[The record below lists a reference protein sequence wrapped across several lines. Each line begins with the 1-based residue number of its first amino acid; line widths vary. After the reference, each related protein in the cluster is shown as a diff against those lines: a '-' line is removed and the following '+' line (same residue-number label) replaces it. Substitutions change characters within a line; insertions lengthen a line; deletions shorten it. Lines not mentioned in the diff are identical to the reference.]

1 MTELPRRDRTD
12 ESAQVH
18 ILEMLTLF
26 WLFFM
31 TATFILQLK
40 VPDPT
45 SPASD
50 GILDL
55 AAEDAY
61 DSLAGASALDDANYS
76 SRLAEMLATEDNDVT
91 CQTMLDTLSAS
102 IRGNCWLA
110 VDAGPLDS
118 HGATSL
124 PEGRSLTWFMR
135 VATFGQSVSKFGI
148 QEVVRDASDP
158 CQR

>member
-1 MTELPRRDRTD
+1 MVSRRESAD

-18 ILEMLTLF
+18 ILEMITLF

-61 DSLAGASALDDANYS
+61 DSLAGATALDDANHS
-76 SRLAEMLATEDNDVT
+76 SMLTEMLSAGDENAT
-91 CQTMLDTLSAS
+91 CQTMLDSLSAS

-110 VDAGPLDS
+110 VDEGPLES
-118 HGATSL
+118 HGTTSQ
-124 PEGRSLTWFMR
+124 PEGRSLTIHHLVHEGGHVW
-135 VATFGQSVSKFGI
+135 TVSI
-148 QEVVRDASDP
+148 QVWHTGGGA
-158 CQR
+158 

>member
-1 MTELPRRDRTD
+1 MISRRESAD

-18 ILEMLTLF
+18 ILEMITLF

-61 DSLAGASALDDANYS
+61 DSLAGATALDDANHS
-76 SRLAEMLATEDNDVT
+76 SMLTEMLSAGDDDAT
-91 CQTMLDTLSAS
+91 CQTMLDSFSAS

-110 VDAGPLDS
+110 VDAGPLEP
-118 HGATSL
+118 HGTVSE
-124 PEGRSLTWFMR
+124 PEGRSLTIHHLVHEEGHVW
-135 VATFGQSVSKFGI
+135 TVSLQVWHTGGG
-148 QEVVRDASDP
+148 A
-158 CQR
+158 

>member
-1 MTELPRRDRTD
+1 MVARRESAD

-18 ILEMLTLF
+18 ILEMITLF

-61 DSLAGASALDDANYS
+61 DSLAGASALDATNHS
-76 SRLAEMLATEDNDVT
+76 SRLTEMLATGDNDAT
-91 CQTMLDTLSAS
+91 CQSMLDSFSAS

-110 VDAGPLDS
+110 LDAGPLEP
-118 HGATSL
+118 HGSTSL
-124 PEGRSLTWFMR
+124 PEGRSLTIHHLVHEDGHVW
-135 VATFGQSVSKFGI
+135 TVSLQVWHTGG
-148 QEVVRDASDP
+148 AA
-158 CQR
+158 

>member
-1 MTELPRRDRTD
+1 MVSRRESAD

-18 ILEMLTLF
+18 ILEMITLF

-61 DSLAGASALDDANYS
+61 DTLAGATALDDANHS
-76 SRLAEMLATEDNDVT
+76 SMLVEMLATEDEDTT
-91 CQTMLDTLSAS
+91 CQAMLDSLSAS

-110 VDAGPLDS
+110 IDAGPLEP
-118 HGATSL
+118 HGSTSE
-124 PEGRSLTWFMR
+124 PEGRSLTIHHLVHEGGHVW
-135 VATFGQSVSKFGI
+135 TVSLQVWHTGGG
-148 QEVVRDASDP
+148 A
-158 CQR
+158 

>member
-1 MTELPRRDRTD
+1 MISRRESAD

-18 ILEMLTLF
+18 ILEMITLF

-61 DSLAGASALDDANYS
+61 DSLAGATALDDANHS
-76 SRLAEMLATEDNDVT
+76 SMLTEMLSAGDDDAT
-91 CQTMLDTLSAS
+91 CQTMLDSLSAS

-110 VDAGPLDS
+110 VDAGPLEP
-118 HGATSL
+118 HGTVSE
-124 PEGRSLTWFMR
+124 PEGRSLTIHHLVHEQGHVW
-135 VATFGQSVSKFGI
+135 TVSLQVWHTGGG
-148 QEVVRDASDP
+148 A
-158 CQR
+158 

>member
-1 MTELPRRDRTD
+1 MVSRRESAD

-18 ILEMLTLF
+18 ILEMITLF

-61 DSLAGASALDDANYS
+61 DRLAGASPLDTTNHS
-76 SRLAEMLATEDNDVT
+76 SLLAEMLSTEDEDVT
-91 CQTMLDTLSAS
+91 CQAMLDSLSPS

-110 VDAGPLDS
+110 VDAGPLEP
-118 HGATSL
+118 HGTTSE
-124 PEGRSLTWFMR
+124 PEGRSLTIHHLVHESGHVW
-135 VATFGQSVSKFGI
+135 TVSLQVWHTGGG
-148 QEVVRDASDP
+148 A
-158 CQR
+158 

>member
-1 MTELPRRDRTD
+1 MASRRESAD

-18 ILEMLTLF
+18 ILEMITLF

-61 DSLAGASALDDANYS
+61 DSLAGASALDDSNYS
-76 SRLAEMLATEDNDVT
+76 SRLAGMLATGDEDAT
-91 CQTMLDTLSAS
+91 CQSMLDSFSAS

-110 VDAGPLDS
+110 LDAGPLEP
-118 HGATSL
+118 HGTTSQ
-124 PEGRSLTWFMR
+124 PEGRSLTIHHLVHEGGHVW
-135 VATFGQSVSKFGI
+135 TVSLQVWHTGG
-148 QEVVRDASDP
+148 AA
-158 CQR
+158 

>member
-1 MTELPRRDRTD
+1 MVSRRESAD

-18 ILEMLTLF
+18 ILEMITLF

-61 DSLAGASALDDANYS
+61 DSLAGATAFDDANHS
-76 SRLAEMLATEDNDVT
+76 SMLTEMLSAGDEDAT
-91 CQTMLDTLSAS
+91 CQTMLDSLSAS

-110 VDAGPLDS
+110 VDAGPLEP
-118 HGATSL
+118 HGTVSE
-124 PEGRSLTWFMR
+124 PEGRSLTIHHLVHEEGHVW
-135 VATFGQSVSKFGI
+135 TVSLQVWHTGGG
-148 QEVVRDASDP
+148 A
-158 CQR
+158 

>member
-1 MTELPRRDRTD
+1 MFSRRESAD

-18 ILEMLTLF
+18 ILEMITLF

-61 DSLAGASALDDANYS
+61 DTLAGATALDDANYS
-76 SRLAEMLATEDNDVT
+76 SQLTEMLAAGDHDTT
-91 CQTMLDTLSAS
+91 CQTMLDSLSAS

-110 VDAGPLDS
+110 VDAGPLEP
-118 HGATSL
+118 HGATAL
-124 PEGRSLTWFMR
+124 PEGRSLTIHHLVHEGGHVW
-135 VATFGQSVSKFGI
+135 TVSLQVWHTGGG
-148 QEVVRDASDP
+148 A
-158 CQR
+158 

>member
-1 MTELPRRDRTD
+1 MISRRESAD

-18 ILEMLTLF
+18 ILEMITLF

-61 DSLAGASALDDANYS
+61 DSLAGATALDDTNHS
-76 SRLAEMLATEDNDVT
+76 SMLTEMLSAGDDDAT
-91 CQTMLDTLSAS
+91 CQTMLDSLSAS

-110 VDAGPLDS
+110 VDAGPLEP
-118 HGATSL
+118 HGTVSE
-124 PEGRSLTWFMR
+124 PEGRSLTIHHLVHEQGHVW
-135 VATFGQSVSKFGI
+135 TVSLQVWHTGGG
-148 QEVVRDASDP
+148 A
-158 CQR
+158 

>member
-1 MTELPRRDRTD
+1 MISRRESAD

-18 ILEMLTLF
+18 ILEMITLF

-61 DSLAGASALDDANYS
+61 DRLAGATALDDTNHS
-76 SRLAEMLATEDNDVT
+76 SMLTEMLSAGDDDAT
-91 CQTMLDTLSAS
+91 CQTMLDSLSAS

-110 VDAGPLDS
+110 VDAGPLEP
-118 HGATSL
+118 HGTVSE
-124 PEGRSLTWFMR
+124 PEGRSLTIHHLVHEQGHVW
-135 VATFGQSVSKFGI
+135 TVSLQVWHTGGG
-148 QEVVRDASDP
+148 A
-158 CQR
+158 

>member
-1 MTELPRRDRTD
+1 MNARRESAG

-18 ILEMLTLF
+18 ILEMITLF

-61 DSLAGASALDDANYS
+61 DSLAGASAIDDANHS
-76 SRLAEMLATEDNDVT
+76 SLLAEMLAAGDEDAT
-91 CQTMLDTLSAS
+91 C
-102 IRGNCWLA
+102 
-110 VDAGPLDS
+110 
-118 HGATSL
+118 
-124 PEGRSLTWFMR
+124 
-135 VATFGQSVSKFGI
+135 
-148 QEVVRDASDP
+148 
-158 CQR
+158 

>member
-1 MTELPRRDRTD
+1 MISRRESAD

-18 ILEMLTLF
+18 ILEMITLF

-40 VPDPT
+40 VPEPT

-61 DSLAGASALDDANYS
+61 DSLAGATALDDANHS
-76 SRLAEMLATEDNDVT
+76 SMLTEMLSAGDDDAT
-91 CQTMLDTLSAS
+91 CQTMLDSLSAS

-110 VDAGPLDS
+110 VDAGPLEP
-118 HGATSL
+118 HGTVSE
-124 PEGRSLTWFMR
+124 PEGRSLTIHHLVHEQGHVW
-135 VATFGQSVSKFGI
+135 TVSLQVWHTGGG
-148 QEVVRDASDP
+148 A
-158 CQR
+158 

>member
-1 MTELPRRDRTD
+1 MISQRESAD

-18 ILEMLTLF
+18 ILEMITLF

-61 DSLAGASALDDANYS
+61 DSLAGATALDDANHS
-76 SRLAEMLATEDNDVT
+76 SMLTEMLSAGDDDAT
-91 CQTMLDTLSAS
+91 CQTMLDSLSAS

-110 VDAGPLDS
+110 VDAGPLEP
-118 HGATSL
+118 HGTVSE
-124 PEGRSLTWFMR
+124 PEGRSLTIHHLVHEEGHVW
-135 VATFGQSVSKFGI
+135 TVSLQVWHTGGG
-148 QEVVRDASDP
+148 A
-158 CQR
+158 

>member
-1 MTELPRRDRTD
+1 MFSRRESAD

-18 ILEMLTLF
+18 ILEMITLF

-61 DSLAGASALDDANYS
+61 DSLAGATALDDTNHS
-76 SRLAEMLATEDNDVT
+76 SMLVEMLATGDEDTT
-91 CQTMLDTLSAS
+91 CQAMLDSLSAS

-110 VDAGPLDS
+110 LDAGPLEP
-118 HGATSL
+118 HGTTSE
-124 PEGRSLTWFMR
+124 PEGRSLTIHHLAHEGGHVW
-135 VATFGQSVSKFGI
+135 TVSLQVWHTGGG
-148 QEVVRDASDP
+148 A
-158 CQR
+158 

>member
-1 MTELPRRDRTD
+1 MNARRESAG

-18 ILEMLTLF
+18 ILEMITLF

-61 DSLAGASALDDANYS
+61 DSLAGASAVDDANHS
-76 SRLAEMLATEDNDVT
+76 SLLAEMLAAGDEDAT
-91 CQTMLDTLSAS
+91 CQSMLDTLTAS

-110 VDAGPLDS
+110 VDAGPLEP
-118 HGATSL
+118 HGPTSM
-124 PEGRSLTWFMR
+124 PEGRSLTIHHLVHEGGHVW
-135 VATFGQSVSKFGI
+135 TVSI
-148 QEVVRDASDP
+148 QVWHTGGAA
-158 CQR
+158 

>member
-1 MTELPRRDRTD
+1 MQHRQVSPDSR
-12 ESAQVH
+12 AQVH
-18 ILEMLTLF
+18 VLEMLTLF

-61 DSLAGASALDDANYS
+61 DSVAGASALDDSNYS
-76 SRLAEMLATEDNDVT
+76 SRLAEMLATGDEDAT
-91 CQTMLDTLSAS
+91 CQSMLDTFSAS

-110 VDAGPLDS
+110 VDAGPLEP
-118 HGATSL
+118 HGTTSQ
-124 PEGRSLTWFMR
+124 PEGRSLTIHHLVHEGGHVW
-135 VATFGQSVSKFGI
+135 TVSLQVWHTGG
-148 QEVVRDASDP
+148 AA
-158 CQR
+158 

>member
-1 MTELPRRDRTD
+1 MASRRESAD

-18 ILEMLTLF
+18 ILEMITLF

-61 DSLAGASALDDANYS
+61 DSLAGASALDDSNYS
-76 SRLAEMLATEDNDVT
+76 SRLAEMLATGDEDAT
-91 CQTMLDTLSAS
+91 CQSMLDSFSAS

-110 VDAGPLDS
+110 VDAGPLEP
-118 HGATSL
+118 HGTTTQ
-124 PEGRSLTWFMR
+124 PEGRSLTIHSDVCSAHH
-135 VATFGQSVSKFGI
+135 VAQHGSYCESG
-148 QEVVRDASDP
+148 
-158 CQR
+158 

>member
-1 MTELPRRDRTD
+1 MAWRRERDD
-12 ESAQVH
+12 DSAQVH
-18 ILEMLTLF
+18 ILEMITLF

-61 DSLAGASALDDANYS
+61 DSIAGASALDDSNYS
-76 SRLAEMLATEDNDVT
+76 SRLAEMLATGDEDT
-91 CQTMLDTLSAS
+91 TFQSMLDTFSAS
-102 IRGNCWLA
+102 IRVNCWLA
-110 VDAGPLDS
+110 VDAGPLEP
-118 HGATSL
+118 HGTISQ
-124 PEGRSLTWFMR
+124 PEGRSLTIHHLVHEGGHVW
-135 VATFGQSVSKFGI
+135 TVSLQVWHTGG
-148 QEVVRDASDP
+148 AA
-158 CQR
+158 

>member
-1 MTELPRRDRTD
+1 MFSRRESFD

-18 ILEMLTLF
+18 ILEMITLF

-61 DSLAGASALDDANYS
+61 DSLAGATALDDTNHS
-76 SRLAEMLATEDNDVT
+76 SMLVEMLATGDEDTT
-91 CQTMLDTLSAS
+91 CQAMLDSLSAS

-110 VDAGPLDS
+110 LDAGPLEP
-118 HGATSL
+118 HGTTSE
-124 PEGRSLTWFMR
+124 PEGRSLTIHHLAHEGGHVW
-135 VATFGQSVSKFGI
+135 TVSLQVWHTGGG
-148 QEVVRDASDP
+148 A
-158 CQR
+158 

>member
-1 MTELPRRDRTD
+1 MASRRESAD

-18 ILEMLTLF
+18 ILEMITLF

-61 DSLAGASALDDANYS
+61 DSLAGATALDDANHS
-76 SRLAEMLATEDNDVT
+76 SMLTEMLSTGDGDAT
-91 CQTMLDTLSAS
+91 CQNMLDSLSAS

-110 VDAGPLDS
+110 VDAGPLEP
-118 HGATSL
+118 HGDLSE
-124 PEGRSLTWFMR
+124 PEGRSLTIHHLVHEGGHVW
-135 VATFGQSVSKFGI
+135 TVSLQVWHTGGG
-148 QEVVRDASDP
+148 A
-158 CQR
+158 

>member
-1 MTELPRRDRTD
+1 MASRRESAD

-18 ILEMLTLF
+18 ILEMITLF

-61 DSLAGASALDDANYS
+61 DSVAGASALDDSNYS
-76 SRLAEMLATEDNDVT
+76 SRLVEMLATGDEDAT
-91 CQTMLDTLSAS
+91 CQSMLDSFSAS

-110 VDAGPLDS
+110 VDAGPLEP
-118 HGATSL
+118 HGTTSQ
-124 PEGRSLTWFMR
+124 PEGRSLTIHHLVHEGGHVW
-135 VATFGQSVSKFGI
+135 TVSLQVWHTGG
-148 QEVVRDASDP
+148 AA
-158 CQR
+158 

>member
-1 MTELPRRDRTD
+1 MISRRESAD

-18 ILEMLTLF
+18 ILEMITLF

-61 DSLAGASALDDANYS
+61 DSIAGASALDDSNYS
-76 SRLAEMLATEDNDVT
+76 SRLAEMLATGDEDAT
-91 CQTMLDTLSAS
+91 CQSMLDTFSAS

-110 VDAGPLDS
+110 VDAGPLEP
-118 HGATSL
+118 HGTTSQ
-124 PEGRSLTWFMR
+124 PEGRSLTIHHLVHEGGHVW
-135 VATFGQSVSKFGI
+135 TVSLQVWHTGG
-148 QEVVRDASDP
+148 AA
-158 CQR
+158 